1 MRDKQT
7 DKRTDR
13 MTDNPNPIYIPP
25 FFSKR
30 GYNTTKLDLVNI
42 NAYIK
47 FSENMSSCSQDIL
60 RKRNF
65 GINQGP

>member
-13 MTDNPNPIYIPP
+13 MTDNPTQYISPP
-25 FFSKR
+25 FSKR
-30 GYNTTKLDLVNI
+30 GYNTTKLDLTI
-42 NAYIK
+42 SMHKK

-60 RKRNF
+60 WKRNF